1 MSSVC
6 ATSSPPRS
14 GGSSAHRARQGTQ
27 RQALLATRSAGGA
40 GTETAASA
48 DISSSCA
55 RPQVRSPQAVRGL
68 LRGRVQEWRTPSR
81 ERPRRACPSPQSSE
95 AFRALRP
102 AERRGPSAISP
113 NRDDLPLIAARAS
126 RTWPQHCS
134 SLLHGNHGASLISPA
149 SAQPRSP
156 PREKSLG
163 TTEGLTC
170 GPRSCK
176 RCRAARTSRCGGRW
190 AAGSALP
197 SATKSGRRS
206 KRAFHS
212 KSRPSL
218 PSSGERCLC
227 PGMAECVHTL
237 AKQEGWP
244 ALSAR

>member
-134 SLLHGNHGASLISPA
+134 SLLHGNRGASLISTA
-149 SAQPRSP
+149 SAQPRSCAGRGKKVWARPRGSRADRGRVRDAEPQEQVDAGAGGRRARRCHPQRKVEDGRSAPSTVSRARPCP
-156 PREKSLG
+156 PRASAAFARAWQSACIHWRNKKA
-163 TTEGLTC
+163 
-170 GPRSCK
+170 GPR
-176 RCRAARTSRCGGRW
+176 
-190 AAGSALP
+190 
-197 SATKSGRRS
+197 
-206 KRAFHS
+206 
-212 KSRPSL
+212 
-218 PSSGERCLC
+218 
-227 PGMAECVHTL
+227 
-237 AKQEGWP
+237 
-244 ALSAR
+244 